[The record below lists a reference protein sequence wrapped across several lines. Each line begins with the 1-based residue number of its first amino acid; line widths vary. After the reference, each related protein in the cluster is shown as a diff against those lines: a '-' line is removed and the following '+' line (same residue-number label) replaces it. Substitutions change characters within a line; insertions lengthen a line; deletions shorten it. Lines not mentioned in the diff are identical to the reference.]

1 MEGCSVKESNNMSFT
16 DYSGTDAVSEYFKL
30 KRKLAL
36 TNEERA
42 NMVKPKMNDEIR
54 KYKTYGL
61 TYDGELVPVP
71 IYTTDDYNHAT
82 HQLHHYIKQQS
93 YIGNEGWYKS
103 RGIEQKLILLPIW
116 LHLIVHNSPS
126 GCNLTDEEFENRFN
140 ISRHKLLFNSK
151 KWREGLYD

>member
-1 MEGCSVKESNNMSFT
+1 MEGCSVKESNNMSIT

-116 LHLIVHNSPS
+116 LHEQIHNKAIKNMSD
-126 GCNLTDEEFENRFN
+126 DEFLERFK
-140 ISRHKLLFNSK
+140 ISRWDLLFNRRYSK
-151 KWREGLYD
+151 Y